1 MLDLGCGPGSLTARV
16 ASAVGTHHSIGI
28 DVVPENIVSTRH
40 LGNEGIIAN
49 LDKGVPLR
57 DESVDIVVLSHVIEH
72 VADTDSLVKEC
83 HRVLKRGGYIVVAT
97 PNLAALPNICYL
109 ILGKQ
114 PAIAEVSDVALVGTL
129 SVRGELVGRKG
140 PAHRRIF
147 TPGALVGL
155 LKFYGFS
162 CEKVSMQ
169 GFLPF
174 PEPVAG
180 IASKLLPRYA
190 WNIIVKAR
198 KTL

>member
-1 MLDLGCGPGSLTARV
+1 MLDLGCGPGDLTARI
-16 ASAVGTHHSIGI
+16 AAAVRPARSIGI
-28 DVVPENIVSTRH
+28 DVVPGNITEVRQHGT
-40 LGNEGIIAN
+40 EGIVAN
-49 LDKGVPLR
+49 LDRGLPLR
-57 DESVDIVVLSHVIEH
+57 DECVDIVILSHVIEH
-72 VADTDSLVKEC
+72 VTDTDSLVTEC
-83 HRVLKRGGYIVVAT
+83 YRVLKHGGYIVVAT

-129 SVRGELVGRKG
+129 SVRGDLVGRKG

-174 PEPVAG
+174 PEPIAG
-180 IASKLLPRYA
+180 IASRLLPRYA

-198 KTL
+198 KPI